1 MANGRRPKQEIMPA
15 ERQQPLLDLEKL
27 TPEERERVTKAYVA
41 GAPGSG
47 LPPLVLPGDRGSGL

>member
-1 MANGRRPKQEIMPA
+1 MPA